1 MRPTSAVLAFGLLV
15 TPFAAQAEAIPQSV
29 LGDYR
34 ASCTS
39 SCEQTKTEDQCAA
52 ICGCVTDKMADEW
65 TMAKYEE
72 VSQLHA
78 VDPNDATVKST
89 MDGMVAQCRQTVQT
103 GG

>member
-1 MRPTSAVLAFGLLV
+1 MRLTYAALALGLSIAPV
-15 TPFAAQAEAIPQSV
+15 AAQAEPIPQSV

-52 ICGCVTDKMADEW
+52 ICGCVANRMEDEW

-72 VSQLHA
+72 MSQRHA
-78 VDPNDATVKST
+78 ADPNDATVKST